1 MTTSSSGI
9 ESRTDE
15 TAKITTFF
23 KELICHEGQVDHLH
37 GCEFSIHWPIAKKT
51 DVITRWIELL
61 QSCHKFEVHLVRA
74 IPIS

>member
-23 KELICHEGQVDHLH
+23 MELIFHEDQVDHLH
-37 GCEFSIHWPIAKKT
+37 GCEFSIH
-51 DVITRWIELL
+51 
-61 QSCHKFEVHLVRA
+61 
-74 IPIS
+74 